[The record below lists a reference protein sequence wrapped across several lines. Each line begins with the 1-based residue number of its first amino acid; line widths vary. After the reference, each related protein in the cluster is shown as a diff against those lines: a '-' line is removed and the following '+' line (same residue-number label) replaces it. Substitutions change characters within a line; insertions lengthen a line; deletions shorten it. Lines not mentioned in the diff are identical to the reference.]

1 MCKVMFPVMHFVMC
15 KRTVI
20 SLYVVATKL
29 IHIIKPNVVLILYA
43 EDRVASAAPNV
54 AEAPQRLLRII

>member
-1 MCKVMFPVMHFVMC
+1 MFPVMHFVMY

-29 IHIIKPNVVLILYA
+29 IHIIKPDVVLILHA
-43 EDRVASAAPNV
+43 EDRVASAAPNI